1 MTQRFCKTPLALWW
15 RRLPSPAVAFWYHGW
30 VRTLS
35 HPWQLSISDS
45 IDNMIQCPRTLVLV
59 SCVFL
64 LPVSSKADEW
74 VSLFDGKTT
83 AGWKANEK
91 PESFTIENGE
101 LKFKGGMAHLFCE
114 KEGFADLKNFEF
126 KAEVKTLPGANSG
139 VFFHTEN
146 RGPGG
151 LKKGYEAQINTSFVK
166 DPRKTGSLVDVKD
179 LDKSPTADNEWFE
192 FHLVVSGKRIV
203 VNINGK
209 PVVDYTEEDKPI
221 RKKGREERILSH
233 GPIALQAHDPD
244 STTYFRNI
252 QIKKLPD

>member
-1 MTQRFCKTPLALWW
+1 MKFVIRSLVFVFGFLASGSTI
-15 RRLPSPAVAFWYHGW
+15 RADDW
-30 VRTLS
+30 VT
-35 HPWQLSISDS
+35 
-45 IDNMIQCPRTLVLV
+45 V
-59 SCVFL
+59 
-64 LPVSSKADEW
+64 
-74 VSLFDGKTT
+74 FDGKSL

-91 PESFTIENGE
+91 PESFSVENGE
-101 LKFKGGMAHLFCE
+101 LKMKGGMAHLFCE

-126 KAEVKTLPGANSG
+126 KAEVKTLPGSNSG

-179 LDKSPTADNEWFE
+179 LDKSPVEDNVWYE
-192 FHLVVSGKRIV
+192 FHLVVKGKQIL

-221 RKKGREERILSH
+221 RKKGREERLLSH
-233 GPIALQAHDPD
+233 GPIALQAHDRE
-244 STTYFRNI
+244 STTFFRNI
-252 QIKKLPD
+252 QIKKLPDSSP

>member
-1 MTQRFCKTPLALWW
+1 MKFAFRSLVFVFGLLAAGSTI
-15 RRLPSPAVAFWYHGW
+15 RADDW
-30 VRTLS
+30 VT
-35 HPWQLSISDS
+35 
-45 IDNMIQCPRTLVLV
+45 V
-59 SCVFL
+59 
-64 LPVSSKADEW
+64 
-74 VSLFDGKTT
+74 FDGKSL

-91 PESFTIENGE
+91 PESFSVENSE
-101 LKFKGGMAHLFCE
+101 LKMKGGMAHLFCE

-126 KAEVKTLPGANSG
+126 KAEVKTLPGSNSG

-179 LDKSPTADNEWFE
+179 LDKSPVEDNVWYE
-192 FHLVVSGKRIV
+192 FHLVVKGKQII

-209 PVVDYTEEDKPI
+209 PVVDYTEEDKPT
-221 RKKGREERILSH
+221 RKKGREERLLSH
-233 GPIALQAHDPD
+233 GPIALQAHDPE
-244 STTYFRNI
+244 STTFFRNI

>member
-1 MTQRFCKTPLALWW
+1 MH
-15 RRLPSPAVAFWYHGW
+15 V
-30 VRTLS
+30 LS
-35 HPWQLSISDS
+35 QLSNGSPK
-45 IDNMIQCPRTLVLV
+45 MIFAIRL
-59 SCVFL
+59 FAF
-64 LPVSSKADEW
+64 VSSLLVVPTSIRADDW
-74 VSLFDGKTT
+74 VTVFDGKTM

-91 PESFTIENGE
+91 PESFSVENGE
-101 LKFKGGMAHLFCE
+101 LKMKGGMAHLFCE

-151 LKKGYEAQINTSFVK
+151 LKKGYEAQINTSFAK

-179 LDKSPTADNEWFE
+179 LDKSPVEDNQWFE
-192 FHLVVSGKRIV
+192 FHLVVKGKQII

-209 PVVDYTEEDKPI
+209 PAVDYTEEDKPV

-233 GPIALQAHDPD
+233 GPIALQAHDPE

>member
-1 MTQRFCKTPLALWW
+1 MKFAFRSLFFVFGLLAAGSTI
-15 RRLPSPAVAFWYHGW
+15 RADDW
-30 VRTLS
+30 V
-35 HPWQLSISDS
+35 
-45 IDNMIQCPRTLVLV
+45 NV
-59 SCVFL
+59 
-64 LPVSSKADEW
+64 
-74 VSLFDGKTT
+74 FDGKSL

-91 PESFTIENGE
+91 PESFSVENSE
-101 LKFKGGMAHLFCE
+101 LKMKGGMAHLFCE

-126 KAEVKTLPGANSG
+126 KAEVKTLPGSNSG

-179 LDKSPTADNEWFE
+179 LDKSPVEDNVWYE
-192 FHLVVSGKRIV
+192 FHLVVKGKQII

-209 PVVDYTEEDKPI
+209 PVVDYTEEDKPT
-221 RKKGREERILSH
+221 RKKGREERLLSH
-233 GPIALQAHDPD
+233 GPIALQAHDPE
-244 STTYFRNI
+244 STTFFRNI

>member
-1 MTQRFCKTPLALWW
+1 MFPTLRPLAFL
-15 RRLPSPAVAFWYHGW
+15 
-30 VRTLS
+30 
-35 HPWQLSISDS
+35 
-45 IDNMIQCPRTLVLV
+45 TLVLIPCP
-59 SCVFL
+59 SL
-64 LPVSSKADEW
+64 WSEEW
-74 VSLFDGKTT
+74 VAVFDGKTT

-91 PESFTIENGE
+91 PDSFVVENGE
-101 LKFKGGMAHLFCE
+101 LKMKGGMAHLFCE

-126 KAEVKTLPGANSG
+126 KAEVKTMPGANSG
-139 VFFHTEN
+139 LFFHTEN

-179 LDKSPTADNEWFE
+179 LDISPVEDNQWFE
-192 FHLVVSGKRIV
+192 FHVVVKGKQIM

-209 PVVDYTEEDKPI
+209 TVVDYTEEEKPV
-221 RKKGREERILSH
+221 RKKGREERVLSH
-233 GPIALQAHDPD
+233 GAIALQAHDPE

>member
-1 MTQRFCKTPLALWW
+1 MIFAI
-15 RRLPSPAVAFWYHGW
+15 RLFAF
-30 VRTLS
+30 
-35 HPWQLSISDS
+35 
-45 IDNMIQCPRTLVLV
+45 
-59 SCVFL
+59 
-64 LPVSSKADEW
+64 VSSLLVVPTSIRADDW
-74 VSLFDGKTT
+74 VTVFDGKTM

-91 PESFTIENGE
+91 PESFSVENGE
-101 LKFKGGMAHLFCE
+101 LKMKGGMAHLFCE

-151 LKKGYEAQINTSFVK
+151 LKKGYEAQINTSFAK

-179 LDKSPTADNEWFE
+179 LDKSPVEDNQWFE
-192 FHLVVSGKRIV
+192 FHLVVKGKQII

-209 PVVDYTEEDKPI
+209 PAVDYTEEDKPV

-233 GPIALQAHDPD
+233 GPIALQAHDPE